1 MSESAD
7 GDLQTPSGSDLRN
20 TMQGL
25 DLNDPTSQPVVTS
38 TNPTTNTTVSGEYAA
53 TVTPS
58 VDNPAQQGGESSN
71 SMQQSAMTNA
81 SLLNQHLSPSPLYY
95 HHGTQ
100 YQPAYHPWYMPAANG
115 YQANTV
121 PPPGNHML
129 QGYGTPHGGTAQ
141 WGHNLFI
148 SPVGMQAL
156 SPAPLMVPQQWPPAG
171 VQTIAGLSASSGPSM
186 APTQATIT
194 GPSPSVQ
201 SASTSVVQPSERHSS
216 AASGST
222 DLSQHHVFVNTSQ
235 VTGDSQPTTPAGR
248 EAGPSSGPQQPTM
261 IMSTDPMRRHLV
273 DYYTSMYVPDPSP
286 VRLSSTS
293 DGAALA
299 QAVATAYIPTPTL
312 KGTTVKHRNDF
323 MNEVR
328 AYRLKGGVMPLQHI
342 LTEAQLHHYVV
353 SADIMYPQANHSFN
367 IHNIS
372 EETIMLLMKA
382 EVRPRNDQDFNKE
395 IRSFKMSEGVGES
408 VQQDLTD
415 YYSKYYNLINLYGT
429 MQQLTALLGVTDT
442 VVADTFCKGLAANIR
457 QPVLDKRHKSLTD
470 AYHDALARANHLDQA
485 LTTGRA
491 AGYRWT
497 YEPRQSSNHSDSNSF
512 EKRQRTGQSS
522 QSEYRPMQSSQSN
535 ASAPQRANKQSSAP
549 AAKTSGKPT
558 CKYCGIPGHT
568 EDVCRKKAREQGN
581 QAQGSSAAKATKHP
595 QPSTSGTGKQRIRC
609 KRVLF
614 DDLDNDFCSDTEIAE
629 CQGSVAAAH
638 DVTFASG
645 RNITI
650 NLDTCSSHTLISL
663 SLCREMNIQLPESE
677 TLEVEAWDGSRVY
690 KDVYLVELCFKINN
704 SPKFK
709 PYVFKLKCFAVDMV
723 TDMIM
728 CNRDLKSFRIPQYL
742 TATETNFPYTH
753 TWETSPEEEQEDDY
767 GMESDFPNLSSLPTT
782 TEYTI
787 DEYFSDQERLHA
799 LLTAYERVFTPSDAP
814 MHTDEFFIDLIEGA
828 EVPRQWP
835 RNTPPSIQEEIDK
848 EVERWLAEG
857 ICRPSL
863 SSVASPVVA
872 ARKPDG
878 SLRLCIDYQ
887 KLNKWTVP
895 MSHPL
900 PRVADR
906 LKSLQ
911 GKKIFAKMDLRWGFH
926 QLAVREDSKHLTAFC
941 TKKGLYEFNR
951 LPFGLKNASSF
962 FQAKVEE
969 ILIGIAGTVL
979 VFIDDLVVAADTE
992 EEFLRTLEEVL
1003 QRLSNAGV
1011 VLKASKCTFGADKV
1025 EYLGY
1030 VVDALGIRLTDKR
1043 IQAVSEYPVPK
1054 NSQAVR
1060 RFLGVTNAFRD
1071 SISNYAKLVEP
1082 LQRLTKK
1089 GITYEWKSEH
1099 DEAFTSLRSQIA
1111 NHATLH
1117 HLTYE
1122 HPIVLRTDAS
1132 IEGVGAVLFQ
1142 IRDGKEEPILFLSQ
1156 RFSGAAT
1163 RWSTIEQ
1170 EAYAIFWAVMK
1181 LESYLLGH
1189 YFHIETDHRNL
1200 LYMSD
1205 ATAPKVVR
1213 WRLRLQ
1219 EYDFQVIHI
1228 PGKTNVIAD
1237 ALSRCYRV
1245 RARTTPAMTPIV
1257 RFRACHNAVCG
1268 HNGRQRTKQLLRQ
1281 SGMIW
1286 ETASEAELDR
1296 QIQQFIDDCVT
1307 CQKHRQ
1313 EQRDMNPALASTLR
1327 YEPFECVA
1335 FDTMGPF
1342 EEDVDGNKY
1351 IIVGIDLF
1359 TRTVELTARK
1369 DATAKSAAA
1378 SILEWTGRYGA
1389 PREIQSDNGTQFVNS
1404 TIEELLKF
1412 IQSTHRLTLPY
1423 RPQANGVVERSNREI
1438 LKHLRAIVFDNRLK
1452 SQWSSVLP
1460 MVQRIMNSQIHS
1472 ATGAS
1477 PIRLLYGDA
1486 VTVNRGL
1493 LTEWSANTDTTALD
1507 TSEYLTVLNQQL
1519 QDIVS
1524 ASQQYQRTVET
1535 RRLSKSPVNPTTF
1548 RVGQYVLVRYPNGP
1562 PDKLTPFWKG
1572 PMLVTKVENQTY
1584 WCQDLLSGR
1593 QTPLF
1598 VDRLKAFTPS
1608 DQISNED
1615 AAVADN
1621 DDFIVEKFLAHK
1633 GNAKV
1638 RATLQFKVK
1647 WLGYP
1652 LANDETDWIPWSQA
1666 KKNVLIDSYLQSKK
1680 PLRYLLKERNRE

>member
-1 MSESAD
+1 M
-7 GDLQTPSGSDLRN
+7 N
-20 TMQGL
+20 I
-25 DLNDPTSQPVVTS
+25 
-38 TNPTTNTTVSGEYAA
+38 
-53 TVTPS
+53 
-58 VDNPAQQGGESSN
+58 
-71 SMQQSAMTNA
+71 
-81 SLLNQHLSPSPLYY
+81 PL
-95 HHGTQ
+95 
-100 YQPAYHPWYMPAANG
+100 
-115 YQANTV
+115 
-121 PPPGNHML
+121 
-129 QGYGTPHGGTAQ
+129 
-141 WGHNLFI
+141 
-148 SPVGMQAL
+148 
-156 SPAPLMVPQQWPPAG
+156 
-171 VQTIAGLSASSGPSM
+171 
-186 APTQATIT
+186 
-194 GPSPSVQ
+194 
-201 SASTSVVQPSERHSS
+201 
-216 AASGST
+216 
-222 DLSQHHVFVNTSQ
+222 
-235 VTGDSQPTTPAGR
+235 
-248 EAGPSSGPQQPTM
+248 
-261 IMSTDPMRRHLV
+261 
-273 DYYTSMYVPDPSP
+273 
-286 VRLSSTS
+286 
-293 DGAALA
+293 
-299 QAVATAYIPTPTL
+299 
-312 KGTTVKHRNDF
+312 
-323 MNEVR
+323 
-328 AYRLKGGVMPLQHI
+328 
-342 LTEAQLHHYVV
+342 
-353 SADIMYPQANHSFN
+353 
-367 IHNIS
+367 
-372 EETIMLLMKA
+372 
-382 EVRPRNDQDFNKE
+382 
-395 IRSFKMSEGVGES
+395 
-408 VQQDLTD
+408 
-415 YYSKYYNLINLYGT
+415 
-429 MQQLTALLGVTDT
+429 
-442 VVADTFCKGLAANIR
+442 
-457 QPVLDKRHKSLTD
+457 
-470 AYHDALARANHLDQA
+470 
-485 LTTGRA
+485 
-491 AGYRWT
+491 
-497 YEPRQSSNHSDSNSF
+497 
-512 EKRQRTGQSS
+512 
-522 QSEYRPMQSSQSN
+522 
-535 ASAPQRANKQSSAP
+535 
-549 AAKTSGKPT
+549 
-558 CKYCGIPGHT
+558 
-568 EDVCRKKAREQGN
+568 
-581 QAQGSSAAKATKHP
+581 P
-595 QPSTSGTGKQRIRC
+595 QP
-609 KRVLF
+609 
-614 DDLDNDFCSDTEIAE
+614 
-629 CQGSVAAAH
+629 
-638 DVTFASG
+638 
-645 RNITI
+645 
-650 NLDTCSSHTLISL
+650 
-663 SLCREMNIQLPESE
+663 E
-677 TLEVEAWDGSRVY
+677 TLQVEAWDGRLEY
-690 KDVYLVELCFKINN
+690 KTVYLVELTFKINN

-723 TDMIM
+723 SDMIM
-728 CNRDLKSFRIPQYL
+728 SNRDLKSFRIPQYL
-742 TATETNFPYTH
+742 TATETNFPYSH

-767 GMESDFPNLSSLPTT
+767 GMEFDFPNLNSQPTT
-782 TEYTI
+782 AEYTI
-787 DEYFSDQERLHA
+787 DEHFSEQERLHA
-799 LLTAYERVFTPSDAP
+799 LLTDYERVFKPSDAP

-887 KLNKWTVP
+887 RLNKWTVP

-906 LKSLQ
+906 LKALQ
-911 GKKIFAKMDLRWGFH
+911 GKKFFAKMDLRWGFH

-951 LPFGLKNASSF
+951 LPFGLKNASGF

-969 ILIGIAGTVL
+969 ILIGTAGTVL
-979 VFIDDLVVAADTE
+979 VFIDDLVVAAETE

-1011 VLKASKCTFGADKV
+1011 VLKASKCTFGAEAV

-1030 VVDALGIRLTDKR
+1030 VVDARGIRLTDKR
-1043 IQAVSEYPVPK
+1043 IHAVSEYPVPK

-1060 RFLGVTNAFRD
+1060 RFLGVTNAFRE
-1071 SISNYAKLVEP
+1071 SINGYAQLVEP

-1089 GITYEWKSEH
+1089 GITFEWKSEH
-1099 DEAFTSLRSQIA
+1099 EVAFTSLRSQIA

-1181 LESYLLGH
+1181 CESYLLGH

-1245 RARTTPAMTPIV
+1245 RARPIPATPIE

-1268 HNGRQRTKQLLRQ
+1268 HHGRQRTKQLLKQ
-1281 SGMIW
+1281 AGMTW

-1307 CQKHRQ
+1307 CQKHRP
-1313 EQRDMNPALASTLR
+1313 EQRDMHPALASTLR

-1335 FDTMGPF
+1335 IDTMGPF
-1342 EEDVDGNKY
+1342 EEDDDGNKY
-1351 IIVGIDLF
+1351 IIVSIDMF

-1378 SILEWTGRYGA
+1378 SILEWVGRYGA
-1389 PREIQSDNGTQFVNS
+1389 PREIQSDNGPQFANS
-1404 TIEELLKF
+1404 TINELLKF
-1412 IQSTHRLTLPY
+1412 IQSAHRLTLPY

-1477 PIRLLYGDA
+1477 PMRLLYGDA

-1493 LTEWSANTDTTALD
+1493 LTEWSADTDTTALD

-1519 QDIVS
+1519 HDIVS
-1524 ASQQYQRTVET
+1524 ASQEYQRTVET
-1535 RRLSKSPVNPTTF
+1535 RRLSKSPANPTTF
-1548 RVGQYVLVRYPNGP
+1548 RVGQYVLVKYPNGP

-1572 PMLVTKVENQTY
+1572 PMLISKVENQTY

-1598 VDRLKAFTPS
+1598 VDRLKEFTPS

-1615 AAVADN
+1615 VAVVDKN
-1621 DDFIVEKFLAHK
+1621 DFIVEAILAHK
-1633 GNAKV
+1633 GKTKPRSN
-1638 RATLQFKVK
+1638 LQFKVK

-1652 LANDETDWIPWSQA
+1652 LANDNTDWIPWKQA
-1666 KKNVLIDSYLQSKK
+1666 KNLILIDDYLQSKA
-1680 PLRYLLKERNRE
+1680 PLRFLLKERNRK